1 MANGQMGKRISEET
15 KASALKLIAKGN
27 TVPQVA
33 VRLGVSQSVIR
44 NWVRGNAGTV
54 SNRTTSDRADSEK
67 RGMD

>member
-27 TVPQVA
+27 SVPQVA

-44 NWVRGNAGTV
+44 NWIRESGARPGSVPEGANH
-54 SNRTTSDRADSEK
+54 NRNS
-67 RGMD
+67 

>member
-44 NWVRGNAGTV
+44 NWVRGDPGTV
-54 SNRTTSDRADSEK
+54 SNYTKSGRTDSEK
-67 RGMD
+67 RGTD

>member
-44 NWVRGNAGTV
+44 NWVRGRNEGEIRLEP
-54 SNRTTSDRADSEK
+54 SKESEK
-67 RGMD
+67 PKS

>member
-15 KASALKLIAKGN
+15 KVSALKLIAKGN

-54 SNRTTSDRADSEK
+54 SNCTTSGIADSGK
-67 RGMD
+67 RGTY

>member
-27 TVPQVA
+27 SVPQVA

-44 NWVRGNAGTV
+44 NWIREKAPSATSQDRHIAG
-54 SNRTTSDRADSEK
+54 DCK
-67 RGMD
+67 

>member
-15 KASALKLIAKGN
+15 KASALRLIAKGN

-44 NWVRGNAGTV
+44 NWVRESRVQHGSGTGGNQP
-54 SNRTTSDRADSEK
+54 
-67 RGMD
+67 

>member
-54 SNRTTSDRADSEK
+54 SNCTTSDRADSEK
-67 RGMD
+67 RGNA

>member
-44 NWVRGNAGTV
+44 NWIRESVAKENEDFV
-54 SNRTTSDRADSEK
+54 LDSRK
-67 RGMD
+67 KDFQAK